1 MGMSEMF
8 SDNADFSGITENGLK
23 VSRVIQKTF
32 IEVNEEGSEAAAATC
47 KFLEHSLLGFL
58 AFWLWFHIKLS
69 EYFK

>member
-8 SDNADFSGITENGLK
+8 SDNADFSGITEKRLK

-32 IEVNEEGSEAAAATC
+32 FEVNEKGGEAAEAPC
-47 KFLEHSLLGFL
+47 KFLKLSLLGSL
-58 AFWLWFHIKLS
+58 AFWLWFPIKLS